1 MNLPYVDLI
10 APDGTLRP
18 PAELRQRLEATGV
31 DLEAPITTT
40 CGSGV
45 SAAVISL
52 GLYALG
58 RDDVALYDGS
68 WSEWGAQPD
77 TPVSS

>member
-1 MNLPYVDLI
+1 MSTYSTGRY
-10 APDGTLRP
+10 APP
-18 PAELRQRLEATGV
+18 PASCPRLEASGV

-52 GLYALG
+52 GLYAVG